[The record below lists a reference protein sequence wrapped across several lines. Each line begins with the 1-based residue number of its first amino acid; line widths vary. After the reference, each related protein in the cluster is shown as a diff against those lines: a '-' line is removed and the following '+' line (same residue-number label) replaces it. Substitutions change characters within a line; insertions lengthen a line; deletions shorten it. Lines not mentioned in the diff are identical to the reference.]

1 MALGPFEPS
10 LKRMRAAVD
19 LLEAAV
25 ERRMRLDARRGDS
38 DDELALMQDDRDQL
52 AVELDG
58 ALGRN
63 RALETANSEAAK
75 TLAQAGAAL
84 EAVIAHILASGG
96 E

>member
-25 ERRMRLDARRGDS
+25 ERRVRRDAKRGDS
-38 DDELALMQDDRDQL
+38 DEELALMQDDRDRL
-52 AVELDG
+52 AVELDS

-63 RALETANSEAAK
+63 RALEAANSEAAK
-75 TLAQAGAAL
+75 TLARAAAAL
-84 EAVIAHILASGG
+84 EATIERILAADGD
-96 E
+96 

>member
-10 LKRMRAAVD
+10 LKRLRAAVD

-25 ERRMRLDARRGDS
+25 ERRVRHDAKRGDA
-38 DDELALMQDDRDQL
+38 DEEMALMQDDRDRL
-52 AVELDG
+52 AVELDA
-58 ALGRN
+58 ALSRN

-84 EAVIAHILASGG
+84 EALIDRALVVAGD
-96 E
+96 